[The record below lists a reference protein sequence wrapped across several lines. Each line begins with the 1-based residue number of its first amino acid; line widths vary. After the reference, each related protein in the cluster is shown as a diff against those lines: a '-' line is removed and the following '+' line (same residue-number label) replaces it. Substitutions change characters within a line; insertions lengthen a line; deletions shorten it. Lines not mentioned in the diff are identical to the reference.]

1 MGFKFKQI
9 NIFLQALVWA
19 FLFYMPYIT
28 NDTVH
33 LSFFVRYLFNL
44 SLLAIFFYVNIHLL
58 IPSLVFKR
66 KVSLYLL
73 IILLIF
79 AIILTLNFLFDISVA
94 EELRAHTRSR
104 HNRSQG
110 YFSRFIPTLFSFL
123 LAFGISSSI
132 KMIVEYLKKQK
143 REQDL
148 EHEKLNSELA
158 FLKSQINPH
167 FLFNTLNNLYG
178 LATIGSPSTGQAI
191 LKLSD
196 LMRYMLEET
205 QTGRVP
211 LDREITYI
219 NNYIELQKLR
229 IPENVEVSVL
239 MTGDFTACTIEPLLL
254 IPFIENAF
262 KHGVS
267 YNETSFIQIKI
278 ELHKNKLTLIV
289 KNSVPSIR
297 SERDSISGIG
307 LKNVIKRL
315 ELLYFQ
321 QHNLSIKSTEKEYQI
336 NLSIDL

>member
-1 MGFKFKQI
+1 MSFKFKQI
-9 NIFLQALVWA
+9 NIILQVLVWA

-44 SLLAIFFYVNIHLL
+44 SLLAIFFYVNIHIL

-66 KVSLYLL
+66 KVSIYLL
-73 IILLIF
+73 TILVIF
-79 AIILTLNFLFDISVA
+79 IIILTLNFLFDISIA
-94 EELRAHTRSR
+94 EELRTSTHSR
-104 HNRSQG
+104 HNRSPG
-110 YFSRFIPTLFSFL
+110 FFSRFIPTLFTFL
-123 LAFGISSSI
+123 LAFGVSSSI

-167 FLFNTLNNLYG
+167 FLFNTLNNVYG
-178 LATIGSPSTGQAI
+178 LATIGSPNTGQAI

-211 LDREITYI
+211 LDREIAYI

-229 IPENVEVSVL
+229 IPEHVEVNVL
-239 MTGDFTACTIEPLLL
+239 MEGDFSSCSIEPLLL

-267 YNETSFIQIKI
+267 YNERSFIQII
-278 ELHKNKLTLIV
+278 IKLDRNTLVLTV
-289 KNSVPSIR
+289 KNSIPSIR

-307 LKNVIKRL
+307 LKNVIKRV

-321 QHNLSIKSTEKEYQI
+321 QHHLKVKSTDNEYQI
-336 NLSIDL
+336 DLSIDL